1 MDRHN
6 PNEKTDVDTQGL
18 AIAVE
23 KGIDANFIAWAENFG
38 RKIRFITSSQIRNVY
53 GTVKKIEMSAKR
65 DDFDLTALLM
75 LKPRLAYARARARQR
90 DEFKHLEEALA
101 KAIDEVSKR
110 GEDQYDRLLRFCQGF
125 EAILAYHRA
134 AGGK

>member
-23 KGIDANFIAWAENFG
+23 KGIDANFIAWAEKFG
-38 RKIRFITSSQIRNVY
+38 KKIRFITSSQIRNVY

-65 DDFDLTALLM
+65 DDFDITALLM

-90 DEFKHLEEALA
+90 EFEDLEEALA

>member
-6 PNEKTDVDTQGL
+6 PNEKTDVDTQRL

-23 KGIDANFIAWAENFG
+23 KGIDANFIAWAEKFG
-38 RKIRFITSSQIRNVY
+38 KNIRYITSSQIRNVY

-90 DEFKHLEEALA
+90 EFEDLEKALA
-101 KAIDEVSKR
+101 AAIDKVSKR

>member
-23 KGIDANFIAWAENFG
+23 KGIDANFIAWAEKFG
-38 RKIRFITSSQIRNVY
+38 KKIRFITSSQIRNVY

-65 DDFDLTALLM
+65 DDFDITALLM

-90 DEFKHLEEALA
+90 EFEDLEKALA
-101 KAIDEVSKR
+101 AAIDKVSKR

>member
-38 RKIRFITSSQIRNVY
+38 KKIRFITSSQIRNVY

-90 DEFKHLEEALA
+90 EFEDLEKALA
-101 KAIDEVSKR
+101 AAIDKVSKP

>member
-90 DEFKHLEEALA
+90 EFKDLEEALA
-101 KAIDEVSKR
+101 YAIDEVSKP

>member
-23 KGIDANFIAWAENFG
+23 KGIDANFIAWAEKFG
-38 RKIRFITSSQIRNVY
+38 KKIRFITSSQIRNVY

-90 DEFKHLEEALA
+90 EFEDLEKALA
-101 KAIDEVSKR
+101 KAIDKVSKP

-125 EAILAYHRA
+125 ESILAYHRA